1 MLGKNIKVVIEG
13 SAYGDKAR
21 FCAPLHKAHTIAP
34 LSGSYSRTVYVISNK
49 PVDKIFNG
57 TIIAIAKRKLDQRE
71 LLVVAP
77 TEMIYYAPEIR
88 NRLSRIHNI
97 GPFRLSCLYEK
108 SCGAVIFNDSTKER
122 HFLVVKNQNGRY
134 WGFPKGHIEV
144 GETEEQTAIREVK
157 EETGLDVTLLDGF
170 RKTSVYRLV
179 GHIKK
184 KVVIFLA
191 KSDSR
196 KVTIQDSEIANY
208 KWLKKDEL
216 CDALRNR
223 NDFKIFDA
231 ALTWLKERQI

>member
-13 SAYGDKAR
+13 SAYGNNAR
-21 FCAPLHKAHTIAP
+21 FCAPLYKAHTIAP
-34 LSGSYSRTVYVISNK
+34 LNGHYSRTVYVISNK
-49 PVDKIFNG
+49 SVDKIFNG
-57 TIIAIAKRKLDQRE
+57 TVVAIASSGINRPEQ
-71 LLVVAP
+71 LVVAP
-77 TEMIYYAPEIR
+77 SEMIYYAPEIR
-88 NRLSRIHNI
+88 NRISRIRNYGH
-97 GPFRLSCLYEK
+97 FKLTCLYEK
-108 SCGAVIFNDSTKER
+108 SCGAIIFNDTANGR
-122 HFLVVKNQNGRY
+122 YFLVVKNNHGRY

-191 KSDSR
+191 KSESLS
-196 KVTIQDSEIANY
+196 VTIQDSEIANY

-216 CDALRNR
+216 FQALRHR
-223 NDFKIFDA
+223 NDFRIFDA
-231 ALTWLKERQI
+231 ALKWLGNK